1 MDNGNMQV
9 GLLLTL
15 QEDPPQTLFSARSV
29 ATMTH
34 PRPFA
39 PTARQRWAT
48 TALQYFKE
56 MDVITTRRNELAA
69 PKSSGD
75 AGGGN
80 HAAASAAPAAKRK
93 PKAKGGGKGKQNAQS
108 NQAAE
113 EEA

>member
-56 MDVITTRRNELAA
+56 MDVITTRRQRVQEMREEETMQQHQQ
-69 PKSSGD
+69 PQQQ
-75 AGGGN
+75 
-80 HAAASAAPAAKRK
+80 RE
-93 PKAKGGGKGKQNAQS
+93 
-108 NQAAE
+108 NQRPRAE
-113 EEA
+113 EKGSRMPRATRPQRRRPR